1 MLGKSKPATNTSA
14 VETQTAKIGTI
25 IGPGAVFKGDITAPE
40 AIRID
45 GTLTGNCDCKGNL
58 ILGTEGQIKGNIT
71 AQSALISG
79 RVDGDI
85 TVDGKMELLST
96 GRVVGDV
103 SARSLV
109 IDEDAF
115 FDGRCTMAG
124 SPSGAAQAAG
134 ISGPDA
140 GAEDDAKG
148 GKNGPDAKE
157 ENDTK

>member
-1 MLGKSKPATNTSA
+1 MLGKTKGSTYTDEPKTT
-14 VETQTAKIGTI
+14 VGTLIGE
-25 IGPGAVFKGDITAPE
+25 GAVFNGDLNAPE
-40 AIRID
+40 TVRVD
-45 GTLTGNCDCKGNL
+45 GVINGNCTCEKKL
-58 ILGTEGQIKGNIT
+58 ILGVSGQIKGNIT